1 MRSKLMFINDIEK
14 LAKRVEESYGG
25 VELDDI
31 IQRLINFYE
40 LGFTNINHSSIQ
52 LILSAY
58 FKSLGYRVFVEYE
71 RKGRLLDLY
80 VSDEDMGI
88 EVEYGYISNSNAIDA
103 EEYLKS
109 RISLKILRYSTLSS
123 KFYIAVPSFYIPPIP
138 DELIVDIKDKTKLRR
153 ILELIR
159 KFHKTN
165 DIMLN
170 DAKLAKING
179 IISVDVSNLSISI
192 IDISKYKQLKDFYK

>member
-1 MRSKLMFINDIEK
+1 MFINDIEK

-88 EVEYGYISNSNAIDA
+88 EVEYGYIPNSNAIDA

-153 ILELIR
+153 ILELIG

>member
-71 RKGRLLDLY
+71 RKERLLDLY

-88 EVEYGYISNSNAIDA
+88 EVEYGYIPNSNAIDA

>member
-14 LAKRVEESYGG
+14 LAKRIEESYGDIK
-25 VELDDI
+25 LDDI
-31 IQRLINFYE
+31 VQRLINFYK

-71 RKGRLLDLY
+71 RNGRLLDVY

-88 EVEYGYISNSNAIDA
+88 EVEYGYIPNSNAINA

-109 RISLKILRYSTLSS
+109 RISLKILRYSTLFS

-138 DELIVDIKDKTKLRR
+138 DELLDNVNDKTKIRKT
-153 ILELIR
+153 IELIR
-159 KFHKTN
+159 KFHRIDDIKPN
-165 DIMLN
+165 DT
-170 DAKLAKING
+170 KLVKING
-179 IISVDVSNLSISI
+179 VIVVDVSNLSISI
-192 IDISKYKQLKDFYK
+192 IDINKYRKLKDSYK

>member
-88 EVEYGYISNSNAIDA
+88 EVEYGYIPNSNAIDA

-179 IISVDVSNLSISI
+179 IISVNISNLSISI

>member
-88 EVEYGYISNSNAIDA
+88 EVEYGYIPNSNAIDA

-153 ILELIR
+153 ILELIG

>member
-88 EVEYGYISNSNAIDA
+88 EVEYGYIPNSNAIDA

>member
-1 MRSKLMFINDIEK
+1 MFINDIEK

-71 RKGRLLDLY
+71 RKERLLDLY

-88 EVEYGYISNSNAIDA
+88 EVEYGYIPNSNAIDA

-179 IISVDVSNLSISI
+179 IISVDVSNLSIGI

>member
-71 RKGRLLDLY
+71 RKERLLDLY

-88 EVEYGYISNSNAIDA
+88 EVEYGYIPNSNAIDA

-179 IISVDVSNLSISI
+179 IISVDVSNLSIGI

>member
-88 EVEYGYISNSNAIDA
+88 EVEYGYIPNSNAIDA

-138 DELIVDIKDKTKLRR
+138 DELIVDIKDKTKLRS
-153 ILELIR
+153 
-159 KFHKTN
+159 T
-165 DIMLN
+165 
-170 DAKLAKING
+170 
-179 IISVDVSNLSISI
+179 
-192 IDISKYKQLKDFYK
+192 

>member
-1 MRSKLMFINDIEK
+1 MFINDIEK

-88 EVEYGYISNSNAIDA
+88 EVEYGYIPNSNAIDA

-179 IISVDVSNLSISI
+179 IISVNISNLSISI

>member
-14 LAKRVEESYGG
+14 LAKRVEESFGG

-58 FKSLGYRVFVEYE
+58 FKSLGYRVFIEYE
-71 RKGRLLDLY
+71 RKGRLFDLY

-88 EVEYGYISNSNAIDA
+88 EVEYGYIPNSNAIDA

>member
-1 MRSKLMFINDIEK
+1 MFINDIEK

-71 RKGRLLDLY
+71 RKERLLDLY

-88 EVEYGYISNSNAIDA
+88 EVEYGYIPNSNAIDA

>member
-1 MRSKLMFINDIEK
+1 M
-14 LAKRVEESYGG
+14 
-25 VELDDI
+25 
-31 IQRLINFYE
+31 
-40 LGFTNINHSSIQ
+40 
-52 LILSAY
+52 SAY

-88 EVEYGYISNSNAIDA
+88 EVEYGYIPNSNAIDA

-153 ILELIR
+153 ILELIG

>member
-14 LAKRVEESYGG
+14 LAKRVEESFGR

-58 FKSLGYRVFVEYE
+58 FKSLGYRVFIEYE
-71 RKGRLLDLY
+71 RKGRLFDLY

-88 EVEYGYISNSNAIDA
+88 EVEYGYIPNSNAIDA